1 VLTELAPLRAALPSA
16 LVALDFDGTL
26 APISPHPD
34 DARPVPGAHRLLLD
48 LRATGAALAVV
59 TGRGVATLLRL
70 SGFADVPGLV
80 VYGLHGVE
88 RWQDGR
94 LRAPARPA
102 GIDELRRTLPGLVAR
117 TAGDPAVWIEDKE
130 LSLVVHTRLTAE
142 PDRLL
147 GLLRAPV
154 TEAVHAVGL
163 EVRPGKEVLEI
174 VIPGIDKGT
183 AIRELTGDGTAAL
196 LYAGDDVGDLPA
208 VREVNAWSGRTG
220 RPKLVAA
227 VDPAGAGPLA
237 GLADVTV
244 PDPPGLVALLR
255 QLTELPLPGP
265 RQNQQRNVCSI
276 RRRPGRGRATTK
288 EEP

>member
-1 VLTELAPLRAALPSA
+1 VLTGLAPLRAALPSA

-34 DARPVPGAHRLLLD
+34 DSRPVAGAHQLLLD
-48 LRATGAALAVV
+48 LHATGAALAIV
-59 TGRGVATLLRL
+59 TGRGVATLLRI

-88 RWQDGR
+88 RWENGH
-94 LRAPARPA
+94 LRVPARPA
-102 GIDELRRTLPGLVAR
+102 GIDELRRSLPGIVADA
-117 TAGDPAVWIEDKE
+117 AGDPAVWIEDKE

-147 GLLRAPV
+147 GVLRAPV
-154 TEAVHAVGL
+154 TEAAEAVGL

-183 AIRELTGDGTAAL
+183 AIRELTGDETAAV

-208 VREVNAWSGRTG
+208 IREVRAWSGRTG
-220 RPKLVAA
+220 RPKLIAA
-227 VDPAGAGPLA
+227 VDPAGTGPLD

-244 PDPPGLVALLR
+244 PDPPRLVALLR
-255 QLTELPLPGP
+255 QLVGTPVTGAP
-265 RQNQQRNVCSI
+265 
-276 RRRPGRGRATTK
+276 
-288 EEP
+288 